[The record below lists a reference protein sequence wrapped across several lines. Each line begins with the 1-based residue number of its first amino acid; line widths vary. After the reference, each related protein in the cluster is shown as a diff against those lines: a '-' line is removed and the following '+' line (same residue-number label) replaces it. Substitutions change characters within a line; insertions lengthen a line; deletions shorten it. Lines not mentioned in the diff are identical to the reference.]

1 VGGSAAIADFPLTLD
16 GMSIT
21 SGTATTTSAASHT
34 VAAGSVANY
43 AATFGGNCN
52 TSGQVTVPAGSSA
65 SCTVTET
72 YSAPALTAQTIT
84 VTTHAP
90 ASAANGTSFPVAAT
104 ASSGLTVAITATGG
118 CTIAGGTVT
127 MNSDTT
133 ACVVHYNQAGDS
145 TYSAAPEVTET
156 TTASAAAPACA
167 LDASNDLIN
176 NPCLETGT
184 PGTLTLS
191 GSNVQTGT
199 GGPDNWF
206 IYNAGIEGTATY
218 PASTFHSGTKA
229 ASVTITSVTDPTHE
243 HDAQWGFDTVNVT
256 ADTNYQFSFWY
267 NSTVDIEVDGEYDDA
282 ANKATYTQVRSNLP
296 ATNGQWKQF
305 TTNIIPPKGTTHM
318 SIVPLIS
325 QPGTLT
331 VDDFQLQKMAD
342 PNAFSAGMVS
352 LNFDDGLA
360 SFWDNATSTLNAA
373 GLKATAY
380 IITGSSGSSL
390 PNSTPNGGYLSQA
403 QIQALYAAGYDIGDH
418 TTSHPY
424 LTTVSDLN
432 AEINDSVSA
441 LSTAI
446 GVPVTTLAYPYGDYN
461 SAVET
466 QVQGV
471 TAAQGGPLLAAR
483 SVEDGY
489 NDKATDP
496 DALRIKEIFDTTTVA
511 QVESWIDDA
520 NTNHEWLV
528 LLMHD
533 VQATCPNT
541 GTECITVA
549 NLKTIAD
556 YLNSSHTNT
565 VTMSQGAAAMSGG
578 DITAPAIAITAP
590 ANGSTISTATTT
602 ISGTTN
608 DAADV
613 HFSLNGKFYT
623 ATPSAGAWSV
633 TMPDADALA
642 NGTYTIIAS
651 STDGT
656 NIGTATASFTVAV
669 VTNTAPTAHGLSVS
683 ALSSTAT
690 SSVLLATDPDASD
703 TLTFA
708 TTTNPAHGTLALDS
722 TTGAFTYTPDAST
735 TAFTDSFT
743 FKANDGKAD
752 SNTATVSIS
761 VAAAPAVNNAPVATA
776 QSVSLNKNTSVGITL
791 AGTDAD
797 ASDTLTFATST
808 NPAHGSLSGS
818 GASLTYT
825 PATNYVGSD
834 SFDFTVGDGK
844 ATSTATVT
852 ITVNDTSSNTG
863 GGSSCSGCSCG
874 GCGGGGGGTVVGL
887 IGSVNTNPTTGLVLG
902 ASTGGLSETQINAI
916 LDLLRSFNADES
928 VITNVANALHGAP
941 MGGSGTK
948 FVFTATLEVGSRGND
963 VTQLQSRLTLEG
975 VYSGPITGYFGPL
988 TKAAVIKYQAAH
1000 GIEQVGIV
1008 GPQTRAALNQ

>member
-1 VGGSAAIADFPLTLD
+1 MSITSVRSVINAFARGSVVSAIFALAIVLAPNAAFASISGTPTIGAQTPNPVISGNSATYSVTTKANNSSHDTKVTVSSGLPIGATASSDCVISDKNASTHNTLSVSTNAATTPAGSSVLHLTVTMYQSANGTCSNGVQGNNDIDTSKTATLVVSAPAATTGSLTVTTSVVGGSAAIADFPLTLD

-342 PNAFSAGMVS
+342 PSAFSAGMVS

-565 VTMSQGAAAMSGG
+565 VTMSQGVAAM
-578 DITAPAIAITAP
+578 
-590 ANGSTISTATTT
+590 NG
-602 ISGTTN
+602 
-608 DAADV
+608 
-613 HFSLNGKFYT
+613 
-623 ATPSAGAWSV
+623 
-633 TMPDADALA
+633 
-642 NGTYTIIAS
+642 
-651 STDGT
+651 
-656 NIGTATASFTVAV
+656 
-669 VTNTAPTAHGLSVS
+669 
-683 ALSSTAT
+683 
-690 SSVLLATDPDASD
+690 
-703 TLTFA
+703 
-708 TTTNPAHGTLALDS
+708 
-722 TTGAFTYTPDAST
+722 
-735 TAFTDSFT
+735 
-743 FKANDGKAD
+743 
-752 SNTATVSIS
+752 
-761 VAAAPAVNNAPVATA
+761 
-776 QSVSLNKNTSVGITL
+776 
-791 AGTDAD
+791 
-797 ASDTLTFATST
+797 
-808 NPAHGSLSGS
+808 
-818 GASLTYT
+818 
-825 PATNYVGSD
+825 
-834 SFDFTVGDGK
+834 
-844 ATSTATVT
+844 
-852 ITVNDTSSNTG
+852 
-863 GGSSCSGCSCG
+863 
-874 GCGGGGGGTVVGL
+874 
-887 IGSVNTNPTTGLVLG
+887 
-902 ASTGGLSETQINAI
+902 
-916 LDLLRSFNADES
+916 
-928 VITNVANALHGAP
+928 
-941 MGGSGTK
+941 
-948 FVFTATLEVGSRGND
+948 
-963 VTQLQSRLTLEG
+963 
-975 VYSGPITGYFGPL
+975 
-988 TKAAVIKYQAAH
+988 
-1000 GIEQVGIV
+1000 
-1008 GPQTRAALNQ
+1008 